1 MGTGDFDAIVLAGGS
16 ASRMGG
22 ADKPMLDIAGTPM
35 LGLVVDAVLSARVRV
50 VVGPERDITGVT
62 WCRESPPGGG
72 PVAAI
77 AAALPRL
84 GADVVVV
91 LAADL
96 PWIEPAIELLRT
108 ALRRSGADVAMLS
121 TDGQLNHLA
130 AVWRRSALVDAVRGL
145 DDTAIDAEPR
155 RRRPDRRGARRGAL
169 GRGLRHLDR
178 SGACSCTPRR
188 REPPVTLD
196 EWVHD
201 LSDALGVDAAGTDVP
216 LLLDVARDAA
226 HGIARPAAPLTTF
239 LVGLAAGQRG
249 GGADA
254 VASAAAVAQRLVRAQ
269 SASDSDPA

>member
-1 MGTGDFDAIVLAGGS
+1 MAGPCDSPAVIQRNTRSSLAERGHGHDEAMGTGDFDAIVLAGGS

-35 LGLVVDAVLSARVRV
+35 LGLVLDAVRGARVRV

-77 AAALPRL
+77 AAALPLL

-108 ALRRSGADVAMLS
+108 ALHRSGADVAMLS

-130 AVWRRSALVDAVRGL
+130 AVWRRSALVDAVHGL
-145 DDTAIDAEPR
+145 DDTAGASMRRLVADARIVEV
-155 RRRPDRRGARRGAL
+155 PDAGHWGEDCDTWTDLARARARRAEG
-169 GRGLRHLDR
+169 
-178 SGACSCTPRR
+178 SQP
-188 REPPVTLD
+188 
-196 EWVHD
+196 
-201 LSDALGVDAAGTDVP
+201 
-216 LLLDVARDAA
+216 
-226 HGIARPAAPLTTF
+226 
-239 LVGLAAGQRG
+239 
-249 GGADA
+249 
-254 VASAAAVAQRLVRAQ
+254 
-269 SASDSDPA
+269 

>member
-35 LGLVVDAVLSARVRV
+35 LGLVLDAVPGARVRV

-77 AAALPRL
+77 AAALPLL

-108 ALRRSGADVAMLS
+108 ALHRSGADVAMLS

-130 AVWRRSALVDAVRGL
+130 AVWRRSALVDAVHGL
-145 DDTAIDAEPR
+145 DDTAGASMRRLVADARIVEV
-155 RRRPDRRGARRGAL
+155 PDAGHWGEDCDTWTDLARARARRAEG
-169 GRGLRHLDR
+169 
-178 SGACSCTPRR
+178 SQP
-188 REPPVTLD
+188 
-196 EWVHD
+196 
-201 LSDALGVDAAGTDVP
+201 
-216 LLLDVARDAA
+216 
-226 HGIARPAAPLTTF
+226 
-239 LVGLAAGQRG
+239 
-249 GGADA
+249 
-254 VASAAAVAQRLVRAQ
+254 
-269 SASDSDPA
+269 